1 LVIISCGA
9 MGLTVANSYRQRVQN
24 LRQLAAF
31 MQCLESEISYAHTA
45 LPEVIS
51 RQKHEHTGAVRHFL
65 SVLDAALAAGEG
77 ESFVAIWERGLCIL
91 ARNGLPAW
99 LVDDLRHLGTAL
111 GQSDV
116 AEQSKHLTLL
126 QKRLEQALEE
136 ARGEQGRQAKLWSY
150 LGFFSGLLLVLLL
163 F

>member
-1 LVIISCGA
+1 

-77 ESFVAIWERGLCIL
+77 ESFVAIWERGPVHSGPKRSTRL
-91 ARNGLPAW
+91 ACG
-99 LVDDLRHLGTAL
+99 
-111 GQSDV
+111 
-116 AEQSKHLTLL
+116 
-126 QKRLEQALEE
+126 
-136 ARGEQGRQAKLWSY
+136 
-150 LGFFSGLLLVLLL
+150 
-163 F
+163 